1 MTKRALSDSTVTEIR
16 TAGKTG
22 THWSRELGIHVKTIA
37 DARRGVTYQHVATSP
52 DLAARRGT
60 GRGLKADALPARV
73 RRSYFR
79 GC

>member
-1 MTKRALSDSTVTEIR
+1 MKRALSDMTVTQLR
-16 TAGKTG
+16 TLKRTDTYWART
-22 THWSRELGIHVKTIA
+22 LGVHVKTIR
-37 DARRGVTYQHVATSP
+37 DARCGLTCQHVKTPP

-79 GC
+79 E